1 MATGP
6 NGPLWIVVHGGRPKG
21 VGPNDL
27 LWTIVYGADR
37 PKLPPRHCPVGG
49 DSALVFHSSTLWYE
63 LSPNMHLH
71 HLKKGLGFASGATR
85 HRSVS
90 TMTWELFIEVVDSP
104 RLGSEVL
111 HLRVQLRGQD
121 APQQCLQEAEAPRRA
136 WKVSG
141 KAAINARLVQGIILA
156 LHGLVDGQPL

>member
-27 LWTIVYGADR
+27 SWTIVYGADR

-49 DSALVFHSSTLWYE
+49 DSALVFHVRMKWE
-63 LSPNMHLH
+63 LLERRWR
-71 HLKKGLGFASGATR
+71 LQGATR

-121 APQQCLQEAEAPRRA
+121 APQQCLQEVETPRRA
-136 WKVSG
+136 WKMVNLFDSSPN
-141 KAAINARLVQGIILA
+141 AALEP
-156 LHGLVDGQPL
+156 H